1 MKLTELLDIHKLR
14 EIFIYNP
21 KEPMVFS
28 SGLFLLLFL
37 VFFGVY
43 ILIRKQ
49 KTLQVLYTA
58 LFSLF
63 FYYKSS
69 GFYFWV
75 LILSTLI
82 DYQIGN
88 LLYRETRQNIR
99 RLYLSFSLISNLGI
113 LCYFKYANFG
123 IHNWNLL
130 TGSDYSNLDIFLP
143 VGISFYT
150 FQTLSYS
157 IDIYRRQLVP
167 AKNILDF
174 GFFVCFFPQLV
185 AGPIVRAADFIPQI
199 YKRLELTRADL
210 GKAMILIC
218 GGLFKKVV
226 ISDYLS
232 VNFVDRVF
240 DNPLQYGAF
249 ENWLGVYGY
258 AFQIY
263 CDFSGYSDMAIGLS
277 ILMGFHLPDNFNSP
291 YQSSSITEFWRRWH
305 ISLSSWLRDYL
316 YIPLGGNRKGKIRT
330 YINLLLTMLIGG
342 LWHGA
347 SWKFVAWGGIH
358 GSVLAIEKLF
368 FRQFPPGQSQWRK
381 VLGVILT
388 FHIVCFAWIFFRAS
402 DFATSELIIRQMIGG
417 GNEVPLQELF
427 LSYKRI
433 IGLIV
438 LAFVLHF
445 IPNTRIRRW
454 MDYYGNLPLV
464 VQALYVSISIWIA
477 VQVAQAD
484 VLPFI
489 YFQF

>member
-1 MKLTELLDIHKLR
+1 MKLIEQLDIHKIQGL
-14 EIFIYNP
+14 FVYNA
-21 KEPMVFS
+21 KAPMVFS

-37 VFFGVY
+37 SFFGVY
-43 ILIRKQ
+43 ILIQ
-49 KTLQVLYTA
+49 KRQRLQIVYTL

-75 LILSTLI
+75 LLLSTLI

-88 LLYRETRQNIR
+88 ALYREVKVNR
-99 RLYLSFSLISNLGI
+99 RKLLLALSLISNLGI
-113 LCYFKYANFG
+113 LAYFKYTDFG
-123 IHNWNLL
+123 IRNLNAL
-130 TGSDYSNLDIFLP
+130 AGTDFKELNIFLP

-157 IDIYRRQLVP
+157 IDIYRRQLTP

-199 YKRLELTRADL
+199 YKRLELSKEDL

-226 ISDYLS
+226 ISDYIS

-240 DNPLQYGAF
+240 DNPLLYSSV
-249 ENWLGVYGY
+249 ENILAMYGY
-258 AFQIY
+258 AVQIY

-277 ILMGFHLPDNFNSP
+277 LLMGFHLPDNFNSP
-291 YQSSSITEFWRRWH
+291 YQSTSITEFWRRWH

-316 YIPLGGNRKGKIRT
+316 YIPLGGNRKGKART

-347 SWKFVAWGGIH
+347 SWKFVVWGGIH
-358 GSVLAIEKLF
+358 GSVLAIEKMLF
-368 FRQFPPGQSQWRK
+368 SFWKPSKNGVRQ
-381 VLGVILT
+381 L
-388 FHIVCFAWIFFRAS
+388 
-402 DFATSELIIRQMIGG
+402 
-417 GNEVPLQELF
+417 
-427 LSYKRI
+427 
-433 IGLIV
+433 
-438 LAFVLHF
+438 
-445 IPNTRIRRW
+445 
-454 MDYYGNLPLV
+454 
-464 VQALYVSISIWIA
+464 
-477 VQVAQAD
+477 
-484 VLPFI
+484 
-489 YFQF
+489 

>member
-1 MKLTELLDIHKLR
+1 MSFIGQLDIDKIKD
-14 EIFIYNP
+14 IFVYHP
-21 KEPMVFS
+21 KSPLVFS

-37 VFFGVY
+37 AFFGLY
-43 ILIRKQ
+43 ILLRKRQ
-49 KTLQVLYTA
+49 HLQILYTA

-75 LILSTLI
+75 LIISTII
-82 DYQIGN
+82 DFQIGN
-88 LLYRETRQNIR
+88 LLYRETRQNLR
-99 RLYLSFSLISNLGI
+99 KLYLLISLCSNLGI
-113 LCYFKYANFG
+113 LAYFKYADFG
-123 IHNWNLL
+123 IRNWNLL
-130 TGSDYSNLDIFLP
+130 TGSNFAELDIFLP

-157 IDIYRRQLVP
+157 IDIYRRQLEP

-199 YKRLELTRADL
+199 YKRLELTKADL
-210 GKAMILIC
+210 GKAMVLIC

-240 DNPLQYGAF
+240 DNPLLYSSV

-258 AFQIY
+258 AVQIY
-263 CDFSGYSDMAIGLS
+263 CDFSGYSDIAIGLS
-277 ILMGFHLPDNFNSP
+277 LLMGFHLPDNFNSP
-291 YQSSSITEFWRRWH
+291 YQSTSITEFWRRWH

-316 YIPLGGNRKGKIRT
+316 YIPLGGNRKGKVRT

-347 SWKFVAWGGIH
+347 NWKFVVWGAIH
-358 GSVLAIEKLF
+358 GGVLALEKIFYSLVP
-368 FRQFPPGQSQWRK
+368 RNENPLRK
-381 VLGVILT
+381 VLGWFLT
-388 FHIVCFAWIFFRAS
+388 FHIVCFAWIFFRADS
-402 DFATSELIIRQMIGG
+402 FEMSMTIIGRMFSGLPAVPVMEILTGYR
-417 GNEVPLQELF
+417 EV
-427 LSYKRI
+427 
-433 IGLIV
+433 IGLIA

-445 IPNTRIRRW
+445 IPDSWMRKF
-454 MDYYGNLPLV
+454 MDYYANWPLLL
-464 VQALYVSISIWIA
+464 QALYVSAAIWLVI
-477 VQVAQAD
+477 QVAQAD
-484 VLPFI
+484 VQPFI